1 MANTRWS
8 YGSFRILCKQFWW
21 WPINLCCYPC
31 KHEMEMLARCFK
43 CPPCLCRIP
52 SKSKRWKSVA
62 TIFDKLCQDGVP
74 STRCFF
80 FASCQQLSHAIDPP
94 LCSKKG
100 GGHKNARVSKTL
112 RCVSQ
117 RKLAR
122 KQNTGISTRKL
133 ALWPR
138 KWCLSGGVSISLRP
152 CEMKDLFSMAQ
163 LNIKSLW
170 GEPPFLPV
178 GLGAALGVSLG
189 VLLGGTGTG
198 ARCPAPS
205 LWMLCASI
213 PWLVQC
219 CHLTN
224 QGIGFDSLATGAL
237 VKTTERSF
245 DNPHLCWSC
254 WNVTQSFYRLKSWK
268 IDISFS
274 AVKQLAQQTPP
285 SQKLTLQ

>member
-1 MANTRWS
+1 MAFHR
-8 YGSFRILCKQFWW
+8 L
-21 WPINLCCYPC
+21 
-31 KHEMEMLARCFK
+31 
-43 CPPCLCRIP
+43 
-52 SKSKRWKSVA
+52 V
-62 TIFDKLCQDGVP
+62 V
-74 STRCFF
+74 FF